1 MPEDLLGVNAM
12 YKLKIKRIY
21 EDPDPEDGK
30 RILVDRLWPRGVRKV
45 DAALDFWWRDVA
57 PSPDLRKWFGHQPE
71 RFAEFSQEYLEEL
84 DKSPTA
90 AAYKEETQEMLPK
103 DPVTFLYAARDP
115 EVNHAAVL
123 KQWMER
129 K

>member
-1 MPEDLLGVNAM
+1 M

-45 DAALDFWWRDVA
+45 DAALDFWWKDVA

-71 RFAEFSQEYLEEL
+71 RFAEFSQEYLEKL

-90 AAYKEETQEMLPK
+90 AAYKEETQEILQK